1 MHSIAI
7 IDDNPDAVRLIRR
20 ILQAV
25 YAGATTSYVLEVNGG
40 LRLMAEQQNTL
51 GKPRHR
57 EGDAIE
63 MYVDPDAIYAV
74 PDA

>member
-1 MHSIAI
+1 
-7 IDDNPDAVRLIRR
+7 
-20 ILQAV
+20 
-25 YAGATTSYVLEVNGG
+25 VLEVNGG

-57 EGDAIE
+57 EGDAIQ
-63 MYVDPDAIYAV
+63 MYVDPEAIYAV